1 MKNSNTDKNFALE
14 MEKQIF
20 IMTRVKITEKKI
32 Q

>member
-1 MKNSNTDKNFALE
+1 MKNINADKNFALE